1 MQPYC
6 STILIVDDEPAGR
19 ATLEGLLM
27 NQGYILI
34 FADSGKEALR
44 KATDF
49 APDLILTDIMM
60 PDMDGFE
67 VCQRLRADSTL
78 AEVPIIMVTALDDRD
93 SRLQGIEVGADDF
106 VTKPFDRVEL
116 RTRVRTIT
124 RLNRFRR
131 LVSERNKFEWVID
144 HAEDGYLIIK
154 DSEIQYA
161 NQEARLYLSLPTD
174 PHESITKTFQELIR
188 EHYRPEPQTA
198 WATEA
203 WLEQPDFLQPC
214 PRYLVRP
221 ETPTSN
227 AFWLQINLLQISS
240 QNSSSGEWI
249 IRLRDVTREM
259 DIQRSRWQFQAMI
272 SHKLRTPMISMLS
285 GMELLAAH
293 AEEFSITEITQLAER
308 AVQSTHRLRSEIDDI
323 LQHTRTSVIPRQGRN
338 EELSLTQ
345 FQSLIVEICQDLN
358 LNCVTFSSELDVNDS
373 NILTIS
379 QSAIKLALKEILE
392 NAQKFHP
399 TRTPHV
405 TIHAYQS
412 NDNQAITVKITDDGL
427 TLSPEQLAQVWTPY
441 YQGEKYFT
449 GEVAGMGLG
458 LSMVAS
464 TVWSL
469 GGSCQM
475 YNREPGPGVTVEL
488 VLPLESTNRKE

>member
-1 MQPYC
+1 MQPYPN
-6 STILIVDDEPAGR
+6 TILIVDDEPVGR
-19 ATLEGLLM
+19 TTLEGLLT
-27 NQGYILI
+27 NQGYNLI
-34 FADSGKEALR
+34 FADNGEDALK

-49 APDLILTDIMM
+49 TPDLILTDVMM

-67 VCQRLRADSTL
+67 VCQRLRADPTL

-93 SRLQGIEVGADDF
+93 SRLQGIEAGADDF
-106 VTKPFDRVEL
+106 ITKPFDRVEL
-116 RTRVRTIT
+116 RTRIRTVT

-131 LVSERNKFEWVID
+131 LITERNKFDWVID

-154 DSEIQYA
+154 AGEIRYA
-161 NQEARLYLSLPTD
+161 NQKARLYLNLPTD
-174 PHESITKTFQELIR
+174 PHQTINKTFQELIK
-188 EHYRPEPQTA
+188 EHYRSEPQAA
-198 WATEA
+198 WAKKA
-203 WLEQPDFLQPC
+203 WLEQSDFLQPC
-214 PRYLVRP
+214 PQYLVRP

-227 AFWLQINLLQISS
+227 AFWLQINSLQINS
-240 QNSSSGEWI
+240 QDNSSGEWV

-259 DIQRSRWQFQAMI
+259 DIQRSRWQFQAMV

-293 AEEFSITEITQLAER
+293 AKEFSIAEITQLAER
-308 AVQSTHRLRSEIDDI
+308 AVQSTQRLRSEIDDI
-323 LQHTRTSVIPRQGRN
+323 LQHTRISVIPRPGLN
-338 EELSLTQ
+338 EELRLAQLQSLT
-345 FQSLIVEICQDLN
+345 VEICQDLN
-358 LNCVTFSSELDVNDS
+358 LNHVTFCIEPDMEES
-373 NILTIS
+373 NVVTIS
-379 QSAIKLALKEILE
+379 QSAIRLVLREILE

-399 TRTPHV
+399 TGTPQV
-405 TIHAYQS
+405 IIHTS
-412 NDNQAITVKITDDGL
+412 KSSDNQAISIKVTDDGL

-464 TVWSL
+464 TILSL
-469 GGSCQM
+469 GGSYQM

-488 VLPLESTNRKE
+488 VLPLETTNRKE